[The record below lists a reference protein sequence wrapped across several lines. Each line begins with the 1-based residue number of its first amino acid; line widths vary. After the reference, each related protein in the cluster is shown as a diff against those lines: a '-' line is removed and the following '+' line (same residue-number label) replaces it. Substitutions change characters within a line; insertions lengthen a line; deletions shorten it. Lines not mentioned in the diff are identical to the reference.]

1 MHFAFTA
8 LTTICILLFLVSDI
22 HPRSDHGH
30 VRHVRLLHHRLLYLL
45 EWSHTRFTE
54 FLSFTM
60 AKSSRRSG
68 RGKTPSSGASTPTS
82 ASAGPIPP
90 FIKVPAVL
98 KSFVEPLSP
107 KEVYLVHIDIT
118 AEEQKR
124 QTFTVPLL
132 VNIIVGAIIAWR
144 VYTGIS
150 TYPAL
155 VATLIGLQSSMT
167 VDTAAIPWTEGATIV
182 AMRTGTLALDYLLVT
197 VFLSW
202 PINFIRGPVR
212 WRRAVGFREREV
224 IVRRSHRSWSKKL
237 ERNKW
242 IRDDE
247 ARRDKIVA
255 AVTPERVGKT
265 GYLLM
270 DEDWN
275 LDYAAMIRAHA
286 LVDRTTKGDGVQL
299 DEFRTAVLVNTDA
312 DGWLIWRVGDEN
324 TPAGQQR
331 SAQRD
336 QIIAFKE
343 KLTEMGKEDLFL
355 RWVELI
361 QWESSQPGGFTPER
375 QRSAMLQAKQMF
387 EDENVDFSRF
397 WDEMGGMEQLD

>member
-1 MHFAFTA
+1 
-8 LTTICILLFLVSDI
+8 
-22 HPRSDHGH
+22 
-30 VRHVRLLHHRLLYLL
+30 
-45 EWSHTRFTE
+45 
-54 FLSFTM
+54 M

-68 RGKTPSSGASTPTS
+68 RTKTPTSSGTSTPNS

-90 FIKVPAVL
+90 FIKVPEAL
-98 KSFVEPLSP
+98 TSFVEPLSP
-107 KEVYLVHIDIT
+107 NEVYLVHIDIT
-118 AEEQKR
+118 AEELKR

-132 VNIIVGAIIAWR
+132 VNLIVGAIIGWR

-155 VATLIGLQSSMT
+155 VATLIGLQSTMT
-167 VDTAAIPWTEGATIV
+167 VDTAAIPWTEAAQIV
-182 AMRTGTLALDYLLVT
+182 ALRTGTLALDYLLVT

-202 PINFIRGPVR
+202 PINFILGPVR

-224 IVRRSHRSWSKKL
+224 IVRRSHPSWSKTL

-242 IRDDE
+242 IREDE

-275 LDYAAMIRAHA
+275 LDYAAMIHAHA
-286 LVDRTTKGDGVQL
+286 LVDRTRKGDGVQL

-324 TPAGQQR
+324 TPTGQKR
-331 SAQRD
+331 SAQRE
-336 QIIAFKE
+336 QMIAFKE

-375 QRSAMLQAKQMF
+375 QRSAMFQAKQMF
-387 EDENVDFSRF
+387 EDENVDFNRF
-397 WDEMGGMEQLD
+397 WDEMGGMRQLD

>member
-1 MHFAFTA
+1 
-8 LTTICILLFLVSDI
+8 
-22 HPRSDHGH
+22 
-30 VRHVRLLHHRLLYLL
+30 
-45 EWSHTRFTE
+45 
-54 FLSFTM
+54 M

-68 RGKTPSSGASTPTS
+68 RKTPASSGTSTPTS
-82 ASAGPIPP
+82 ASSGPIPP
-90 FIKVPAVL
+90 FIKVPEAL
-98 KSFVEPLSP
+98 RTFVEPLSP
-107 KEVYLVHIDIT
+107 DEVYLLHIDIT
-118 AEEQKR
+118 AEELKR

-132 VNIIVGAIIAWR
+132 VNLLVGAIIGWR

-155 VATLIGLQSSMT
+155 VGTLIGLQSSMT
-167 VDTAAIPWTEGATIV
+167 VDTAAIPWTESAQIV
-182 AMRTGTLALDYLLVT
+182 LMRTGTLALDYLLVT
-197 VFLSW
+197 MFLSW
-202 PINFIRGPVR
+202 PINFIKGPVR

-224 IVRRSHRSWSKKL
+224 IVRRSNRSWSKKL
-237 ERNKW
+237 VRNKW

-286 LVDRTTKGDGVQL
+286 LVDRTRRGDGVQL

-324 TPAGQQR
+324 SSAGEQR

-336 QIIAFKE
+336 QILAFKE

-361 QWESSQPGGFTPER
+361 QWESSQPGGFTAER

-397 WDEMGGMEQLD
+397 WDDMGGMEQLD

>member
-1 MHFAFTA
+1 
-8 LTTICILLFLVSDI
+8 
-22 HPRSDHGH
+22 
-30 VRHVRLLHHRLLYLL
+30 
-45 EWSHTRFTE
+45 
-54 FLSFTM
+54 
-60 AKSSRRSG
+60 
-68 RGKTPSSGASTPTS
+68 
-82 ASAGPIPP
+82 
-90 FIKVPAVL
+90 L
-98 KSFVEPLSP
+98 KPFVEPLSP
-107 KEVYLVHIDIT
+107 NEVYLVHIDTT
-118 AEEQKR
+118 AEELKR
-124 QTFTVPLL
+124 QTFTVPLI
-132 VNIIVGAIIAWR
+132 VNLIVGAVIGWR
-144 VYTGIS
+144 VYMGIS

-167 VDTAAIPWTEGATIV
+167 VDTAATPWIEAAQIV
-182 AMRTGTLALDYLLVT
+182 IMRTGTLALDYLLVT
-197 VFLSW
+197 MFLSW
-202 PINFIRGPVR
+202 PINFIKGPVR

-224 IVRRSHRSWSKKL
+224 IVRRSHRSWSKNL

-242 IRDDE
+242 IREDE

-265 GYLLM
+265 GYLLV

-286 LVDRTTKGDGVQL
+286 LVDRTRRGDGVQL

-324 TPAGQQR
+324 TPAGQTR
-331 SAQRD
+331 SVQRD
-336 QIIAFKE
+336 QILAFKE

-361 QWESSQPGGFTPER
+361 QWESSQPGGFTAER

-397 WDEMGGMEQLD
+397 WDDMGGMEQLD

>member
-1 MHFAFTA
+1 
-8 LTTICILLFLVSDI
+8 
-22 HPRSDHGH
+22 
-30 VRHVRLLHHRLLYLL
+30 
-45 EWSHTRFTE
+45 
-54 FLSFTM
+54 M

-68 RGKTPSSGASTPTS
+68 RGKTPTSSGASTPSS
-82 ASAGPIPP
+82 ASSGPIPP
-90 FIKVPAVL
+90 FIKIPDAL

-107 KEVYLVHIDIT
+107 NEVYLVHIDNT
-118 AEEQKR
+118 AEELKR
-124 QTFTVPLL
+124 QTFTVPLI
-132 VNIIVGAIIAWR
+132 VNAIVGAVIALR
-144 VYTGIS
+144 VYMGIS

-155 VATLIGLQSSMT
+155 VATLIGLQSPMT
-167 VDTAAIPWTEGATIV
+167 VDTATTPWTDSVQMVI
-182 AMRTGTLALDYLLVT
+182 MRTGNLALDYFLVT
-197 VFLSW
+197 MFLSW
-202 PINFIRGPVR
+202 PVNFIKGPVR
-212 WRRAVGFREREV
+212 WRRAVGFREREI

-242 IRDDE
+242 IREDE

-265 GYLLM
+265 GYLLV

-286 LVDRTTKGDGVQL
+286 LVDRSRRGDGVQL

-324 TPAGQQR
+324 TPNDQKR

-336 QIIAFKE
+336 QILAFKE
-343 KLTEMGKEDLFL
+343 KLTAMGKEDLFL

-375 QRSAMLQAKQMF
+375 QRSAMLQAKQIF
-387 EDENVDFSRF
+387 EDQNVDFSRF
-397 WDEMGGMEQLD
+397 WDEMGGMQPLD